1 MTDWK
6 YEGHIT
12 LSSNMPERVVKYKPV
27 EGCEEC
33 EFFETACAE
42 CIMYGE
48 AEEVTDGQVETADN

>member
-48 AEEVTDGQVETADN
+48 AEEVTDGKD